1 MNLFEKRGS
10 QMDEFQKDIIDDF
23 WKWILEHQDNETV
36 VEYDTENNLCIW
48 VDFCDLDDFTEQY
61 VADSESALQSVLFNG
76 HVCIEMNDILGGY
89 GFTMED
95 VWSYRPSSLEQ

>member
-1 MNLFEKRGS
+1 
-10 QMDEFQKDIIDDF
+10 MDEFQKDIIDDF
-23 WKWILEHQDNETV
+23 WKWILEHQGNETV

-76 HVCIEMNDILGGY
+76 HACIEMNDILGGY

-95 VWSYRPSSLEQ
+95 VWSYRLNSLEQ